1 MIKQLLGALLALA
14 TATCFA
20 GVDVNQ
26 ADQALLESVRGIGP
40 SLSGKL
46 LEERK
51 KGPFKN
57 WADMIDRVQGIGPG
71 NAARF
76 STAGLTVGDASYA
89 GTPAAAPKAAAS
101 PAKAKP
107 KTDAAPR

>member
-1 MIKQLLGALLALA
+1 MIKPLLGALLALA

-46 LEERK
+46 LEERR
-51 KGPFKN
+51 KGPFKS
-57 WADMIDRVQGIGPG
+57 WADLIDRVQGVGPG

-76 STAGLTVGDASYA
+76 STAGLTVGDAPYA
-89 GTPAAAPKAAAS
+89 GAPAAQAKPAAAPRK
-101 PAKAKP
+101 AKA
-107 KTDAAPR
+107 DAQ